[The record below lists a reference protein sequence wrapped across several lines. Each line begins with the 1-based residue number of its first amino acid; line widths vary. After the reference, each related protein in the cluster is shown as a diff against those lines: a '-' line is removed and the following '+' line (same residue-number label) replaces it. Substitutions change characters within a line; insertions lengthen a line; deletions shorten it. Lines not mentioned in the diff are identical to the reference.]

1 MGLLYEAALD
11 REYGGDRGRPFIAFK
26 AGGLPMPSLGRRT
39 TGPEFRQTVQENFL
53 TAAHS
58 AATLSAFLL
67 NSFASGECL
76 AQRRL
81 PTRAELLRGFGVRHD
96 EIESVEGTTHDQEFG
111 CDSGVDEP
119 ARVLHVFFDEQV
131 ESTDTDPGRRQ
142 AGDGGYPGG
151 DGGCRHPGRACW
163 NAEQRAPGK
172 TIGTRIP
179 HKVANGGRRWT
190 CAARSVVQP
199 GVNEQLEDD
208 GDFVAVAR
216 VNRKARCMAAAR
228 ALTAHGNS
236 GAINAELRCMGV
248 NPFERGVI
256 VLKRTGI
263 ARLRSQPI
271 VHRDDDAVAIC
282 RDPLQSGQQPGVG
295 HHEAA
300 AMHVKQHRLALLRR
314 RRISDPK
321 TNLGCTWRSGDM
333 PLHGLRRGTRQWGH
347 AGRLPE
353 LADYL
358 R

>member
-1 MGLLYEAALD
+1 M
-11 REYGGDRGRPFIAFK
+11 
-26 AGGLPMPSLGRRT
+26 
-39 TGPEFRQTVQENFL
+39 
-53 TAAHS
+53 
-58 AATLSAFLL
+58 
-67 NSFASGECL
+67 
-76 AQRRL
+76 RL
-81 PTRAELLRGFGVRHD
+81 PWTSRRAY
-96 EIESVEGTTHDQEFG
+96 SM
-111 CDSGVDEP
+111 SS
-119 ARVLHVFFDEQV
+119 
-131 ESTDTDPGRRQ
+131 STNRSRAPTSIQ

-151 DGGCRHPGRACW
+151 DGGGRHPGRACW

-199 GVNEQLEDD
+199 GVDEQLEDD

-300 AMHVKQHRLALLRR
+300 AMHVKQHRLALLPRC
-314 RRISDPK
+314 RINDPK
-321 TNLGCTWRSGDM
+321 TTLGCTRRSGDM
-333 PLHGLRRGTRQWGH
+333 PLHGLRRRTRQWGH
-347 AGRLPE
+347 AGPLPE